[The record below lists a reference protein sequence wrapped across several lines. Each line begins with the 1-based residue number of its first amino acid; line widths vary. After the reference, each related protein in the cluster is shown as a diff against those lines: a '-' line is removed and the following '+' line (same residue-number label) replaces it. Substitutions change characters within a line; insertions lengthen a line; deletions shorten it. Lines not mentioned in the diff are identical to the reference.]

1 MPNEAAAA
9 PGKCPLCGKP
19 RVQQY
24 RPFCSRGCRDRDL
37 NHWFDERY
45 RTPAHEG
52 PDGGTDDA
60 RFEGD

>member
-9 PGKCPLCGKP
+9 PGKCPLCGNP

-45 RTPAHEG
+45 RTPVHEG

-60 RFEGD
+60 GFGGD